1 MRNRYLFGTLSLLL
15 VVFAALQLNDP
26 DPLLWV
32 TLYLLPAATLAWA
45 AARPL
50 PRWVPGLLALAYL
63 GLSAWW
69 WPNRFDGVTGP
80 MNPNTTVEDA
90 REALGLLICAA
101 CLSLAAWLAHPRA
114 ARYLAAPKPQVQ
126 P

>member
-1 MRNRYLFGTLSLLL
+1 MRHRYIFGTLCLLL
-15 VVFAALQLNDP
+15 VAFAGLQLNDP

-50 PRWVPGLLALAYL
+50 PRWVPAVLALAYL

-69 WPNRFDGVTGP
+69 WPTRFDGVTGP
-80 MNPNTTVEDA
+80 MNPGTTIEDA
-90 REALGLLICAA
+90 REALGLLICAS
-101 CLSLAAWLAHPRA
+101 CLGLAAWLGQHR
-114 ARYLAAPKPQVQ
+114 RSSYSSMLKPQ
-126 P
+126 PNA